1 MDFLQN
7 FIQLDPINNT
17 VKVLLLIFLLSLIL
31 IVIGFYLD
39 FLKNKQNEK
48 KLNILERAIK
58 DLIEEFRTIELSLSD
73 QKKILNNYKYTLERL
88 DQEISRLADSS
99 EGDSNITNAIKMA
112 NQGKSVDEISQT
124 TGMTKE
130 EIEPIIK
137 YHGRTW
143 NYILKTCLLHW
154 IFWIWFL
161 KLTFSFDVF
170 FSILIDIN
178 GSSRSIIIRLSLFS
192 LICNL

>member
-7 FIQLDPINNT
+7 FIQLDPINNI

-39 FLKNKQNEK
+39 FLKNKKNEK

-73 QKKILNNYKYTLERL
+73 QKKILNNYKYTLERF

-112 NQGKSVDEISQT
+112 NEGKSIDEISQI

-137 YHGRTW
+137 YHGR
-143 NYILKTCLLHW
+143 
-154 IFWIWFL
+154 
-161 KLTFSFDVF
+161 S
-170 FSILIDIN
+170 
-178 GSSRSIIIRLSLFS
+178 
-192 LICNL
+192 

>member
-17 VKVLLLIFLLSLIL
+17 VKVLLLIFLLSLVL

-112 NQGKSVDEISQT
+112 NQGKSVDEISQM

-137 YHGRTW
+137 YHGR
-143 NYILKTCLLHW
+143 
-154 IFWIWFL
+154 
-161 KLTFSFDVF
+161 S
-170 FSILIDIN
+170 
-178 GSSRSIIIRLSLFS
+178 
-192 LICNL
+192 

>member
-112 NQGKSVDEISQT
+112 NQGKSVDEISQM

-137 YHGRTW
+137 YHGRT
-143 NYILKTCLLHW
+143 
-154 IFWIWFL
+154 
-161 KLTFSFDVF
+161 
-170 FSILIDIN
+170 
-178 GSSRSIIIRLSLFS
+178 
-192 LICNL
+192 

>member
-58 DLIEEFRTIELSLSD
+58 DLIEEFRTLELSLSD

-112 NQGKSVDEISQT
+112 NQGKSIDEISQT

-137 YHGRTW
+137 YHGRT
-143 NYILKTCLLHW
+143 
-154 IFWIWFL
+154 
-161 KLTFSFDVF
+161 
-170 FSILIDIN
+170 
-178 GSSRSIIIRLSLFS
+178 
-192 LICNL
+192 

>member
-17 VKVLLLIFLLSLIL
+17 AKVLLLIFLLSLIL

-39 FLKNKQNEK
+39 FLKNKQNKK

-58 DLIEEFRTIELSLSD
+58 DLIEEFRALELSLSD

-112 NQGKSVDEISQT
+112 NQGKSIDEISQT

-137 YHGRTW
+137 YHGR
-143 NYILKTCLLHW
+143 
-154 IFWIWFL
+154 
-161 KLTFSFDVF
+161 S
-170 FSILIDIN
+170 
-178 GSSRSIIIRLSLFS
+178 
-192 LICNL
+192 

>member
-1 MDFLQN
+1 MDFLKN
-7 FIQLDPINNT
+7 FIQLDPVNNT
-17 VKVLLLIFLLSLIL
+17 VKALLIIFLLSFIL

-58 DLIEEFRTIELSLSD
+58 DLIEEFRTLELSLSD

-137 YHGRTW
+137 YHGR
-143 NYILKTCLLHW
+143 
-154 IFWIWFL
+154 
-161 KLTFSFDVF
+161 S
-170 FSILIDIN
+170 
-178 GSSRSIIIRLSLFS
+178 
-192 LICNL
+192 

>member
-58 DLIEEFRTIELSLSD
+58 DLIEEFRAIELSLSD

-137 YHGRTW
+137 YHGR
-143 NYILKTCLLHW
+143 
-154 IFWIWFL
+154 
-161 KLTFSFDVF
+161 S
-170 FSILIDIN
+170 
-178 GSSRSIIIRLSLFS
+178 
-192 LICNL
+192 

>member
-7 FIQLDPINNT
+7 FIQLDPVNNV
-17 VKVLLLIFLLSLIL
+17 VKALLFIFLLSLIL
-31 IVIGFYLD
+31 ILVGFYFD
-39 FLKNKQNEK
+39 FLKNKQNAK

-58 DLIEEFRTIELSLSD
+58 DLIEEFRTIELTLSE
-73 QKKILNNYKYTLERL
+73 QKKVLNEYKYTLERL

-112 NQGKSVDEISQT
+112 NQGKSIDEISQT

-137 YHGRTW
+137 YHGRT
-143 NYILKTCLLHW
+143 
-154 IFWIWFL
+154 
-161 KLTFSFDVF
+161 
-170 FSILIDIN
+170 
-178 GSSRSIIIRLSLFS
+178 
-192 LICNL
+192 

>member
-17 VKVLLLIFLLSLIL
+17 VKVLLLILLLSLIL

-137 YHGRTW
+137 YHGRT
-143 NYILKTCLLHW
+143 
-154 IFWIWFL
+154 
-161 KLTFSFDVF
+161 
-170 FSILIDIN
+170 
-178 GSSRSIIIRLSLFS
+178 
-192 LICNL
+192 

>member
-1 MDFLQN
+1 MDFLKN
-7 FIQLDPINNT
+7 FIQLDPVNNT
-17 VKVLLLIFLLSLIL
+17 VKALLIIFLLSFIL

-39 FLKNKQNEK
+39 FLKNKKNEK

-58 DLIEEFRTIELSLSD
+58 DLIEEFRTLELSLSD
-73 QKKILNNYKYTLERL
+73 QKKILNDYKYTLERL

-112 NQGKSVDEISQT
+112 NEGKSIDEISQI

-137 YHGRTW
+137 YHGR
-143 NYILKTCLLHW
+143 
-154 IFWIWFL
+154 
-161 KLTFSFDVF
+161 S
-170 FSILIDIN
+170 
-178 GSSRSIIIRLSLFS
+178 
-192 LICNL
+192 

>member
-31 IVIGFYLD
+31 IVIGFFLD
-39 FLKNKQNEK
+39 FLKNKKNEK

-112 NQGKSVDEISQT
+112 NQGKSIDEISQT

-137 YHGRTW
+137 YHGR
-143 NYILKTCLLHW
+143 
-154 IFWIWFL
+154 
-161 KLTFSFDVF
+161 S
-170 FSILIDIN
+170 
-178 GSSRSIIIRLSLFS
+178 
-192 LICNL
+192 

>member
-1 MDFLQN
+1 MDFLKN
-7 FIQLDPINNT
+7 FIQLDPVNNT
-17 VKVLLLIFLLSLIL
+17 VKALLIIFLLSFIL

-58 DLIEEFRTIELSLSD
+58 DLIEEFRTLELSLSD

-137 YHGRTW
+137 YHGRT
-143 NYILKTCLLHW
+143 
-154 IFWIWFL
+154 
-161 KLTFSFDVF
+161 
-170 FSILIDIN
+170 
-178 GSSRSIIIRLSLFS
+178 
-192 LICNL
+192 

>member
-1 MDFLQN
+1 MDILQN

-17 VKVLLLIFLLSLIL
+17 AKVLLLIFLLSLIL

-58 DLIEEFRTIELSLSD
+58 DLIEGFRTIELSLSD

-137 YHGRTW
+137 YHGRT
-143 NYILKTCLLHW
+143 
-154 IFWIWFL
+154 
-161 KLTFSFDVF
+161 
-170 FSILIDIN
+170 
-178 GSSRSIIIRLSLFS
+178 
-192 LICNL
+192 

>member
-39 FLKNKQNEK
+39 FLKNKQNKK

-112 NQGKSVDEISQT
+112 NQGKSIDEISQT

-137 YHGRTW
+137 YHGRT
-143 NYILKTCLLHW
+143 
-154 IFWIWFL
+154 
-161 KLTFSFDVF
+161 
-170 FSILIDIN
+170 
-178 GSSRSIIIRLSLFS
+178 
-192 LICNL
+192 

>member
-7 FIQLDPINNT
+7 FIQLDPVNNV
-17 VKVLLLIFLLSLIL
+17 VKVLLFIFLLSLIL
-31 IVIGFYLD
+31 ILVGFYFD
-39 FLKNKQNEK
+39 FLKNKQNAK

-58 DLIEEFRTIELSLSD
+58 DLIEEFRTIELTLSE
-73 QKKILNNYKYTLERL
+73 QKKVLNEYKYTLERL

-112 NQGKSVDEISQT
+112 NQGKSIDEISQT

-137 YHGRTW
+137 YHGRT
-143 NYILKTCLLHW
+143 
-154 IFWIWFL
+154 
-161 KLTFSFDVF
+161 
-170 FSILIDIN
+170 
-178 GSSRSIIIRLSLFS
+178 
-192 LICNL
+192 

>member
-112 NQGKSVDEISQT
+112 NQGKSVDEISET

-137 YHGRTW
+137 YHGRT
-143 NYILKTCLLHW
+143 
-154 IFWIWFL
+154 
-161 KLTFSFDVF
+161 
-170 FSILIDIN
+170 
-178 GSSRSIIIRLSLFS
+178 
-192 LICNL
+192 

>member
-1 MDFLQN
+1 MDFLKN
-7 FIQLDPINNT
+7 FIQLDPVNNT
-17 VKVLLLIFLLSLIL
+17 FKALLIIFLLSFIL

-99 EGDSNITNAIKMA
+99 EGDSNITNAIKILTL
-112 NQGKSVDEISQT
+112 S
-124 TGMTKE
+124 
-130 EIEPIIK
+130 IIK
-137 YHGRTW
+137 RALKRGAAIINALKR
-143 NYILKTCLLHW
+143 ILVRKNASNISV
-154 IFWIWFL
+154 IFCRPKPGIISL
-161 KLTFSFDVF
+161 SDC
-170 FSILIDIN
+170 SI
-178 GSSRSIIIRLSLFS
+178 
-192 LICNL
+192 CYA

>member
-1 MDFLQN
+1 MGFLQN
-7 FIQLDPINNT
+7 FIQLDPLNNT

-112 NQGKSVDEISQT
+112 NQGKSVDEISQM

-137 YHGRTW
+137 YHGR
-143 NYILKTCLLHW
+143 
-154 IFWIWFL
+154 
-161 KLTFSFDVF
+161 S
-170 FSILIDIN
+170 
-178 GSSRSIIIRLSLFS
+178 
-192 LICNL
+192 

>member
-1 MDFLQN
+1 MDFLKN

-17 VKVLLLIFLLSLIL
+17 VKVLLLIFLLSLVL

-99 EGDSNITNAIKMA
+99 KGDSNITNAIKMA
-112 NQGKSVDEISQT
+112 NQGKSVDEISQI

-137 YHGRTW
+137 YHGRT
-143 NYILKTCLLHW
+143 
-154 IFWIWFL
+154 
-161 KLTFSFDVF
+161 
-170 FSILIDIN
+170 
-178 GSSRSIIIRLSLFS
+178 
-192 LICNL
+192 

>member
-39 FLKNKQNEK
+39 FLKNKQNKK

-112 NQGKSVDEISQT
+112 NQGKSIDEISQT

-137 YHGRTW
+137 YHGR
-143 NYILKTCLLHW
+143 
-154 IFWIWFL
+154 
-161 KLTFSFDVF
+161 S
-170 FSILIDIN
+170 
-178 GSSRSIIIRLSLFS
+178 
-192 LICNL
+192 